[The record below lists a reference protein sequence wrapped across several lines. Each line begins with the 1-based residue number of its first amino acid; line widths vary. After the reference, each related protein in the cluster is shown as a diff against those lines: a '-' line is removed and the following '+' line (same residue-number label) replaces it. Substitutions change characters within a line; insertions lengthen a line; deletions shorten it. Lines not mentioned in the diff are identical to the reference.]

1 MKTAVLVL
9 ALVTNFA
16 IAAPDISKRPMIRD
30 RITTEVPQKNIRPV
44 ARALHRN
51 VQLIA
56 TVQLKFSIRPLLRPR
71 IIERKAMARLNAR
84 RKGQVCGDPDL
95 QGEEVGSVSARIKGC
110 GIKEAVRL
118 RSVSGVK
125 LSQASLM
132 DCPTAKALKN
142 WTEKSAKNALR
153 SVGGGLKEYR
163 IAAHYVCRTR
173 NNKKGARISEHGRGR
188 ALDISGFVL
197 KDGTQLTVLRGWN
210 SRYGKALKLMHKGAC
225 GPFGTVLGPRADRF
239 HRDHFHFDTAR
250 HRSGPYCR

>member
-71 IIERKAMARLNAR
+71 IIERKAIALLNAR

-95 QGEEVGSVSARIKGC
+95 QGEEVG
-110 GIKEAVRL
+110 
-118 RSVSGVK
+118 
-125 LSQASLM
+125 
-132 DCPTAKALKN
+132 
-142 WTEKSAKNALR
+142 
-153 SVGGGLKEYR
+153 
-163 IAAHYVCRTR
+163 
-173 NNKKGARISEHGRGR
+173 
-188 ALDISGFVL
+188 
-197 KDGTQLTVLRGWN
+197 
-210 SRYGKALKLMHKGAC
+210 
-225 GPFGTVLGPRADRF
+225 
-239 HRDHFHFDTAR
+239 
-250 HRSGPYCR
+250 